1 MAVSFNRLSGWQRA
15 GGLAAALTLATTLIV
30 VAFAWP
36 TSSADPRQLPVVV
49 APAAAQQVRGQLAGN
64 GAGDLLEISGVADET
79 AARAA
84 LSDRTAFGAIVVG
97 PNGPTVLKAGAASPT
112 VGQLLDQLA
121 ATLATGKPPVTA
133 QDVVPPPAG
142 DPHGS
147 AFATAVLPLTLS
159 ALALGAAFGLGVRQR
174 RPRLA
179 GVLGTAI
186 AVGVCFTWVLDS
198 WLGLL
203 GGAFL
208 AEASVIALAVG
219 AVGAV
224 ALPVSELTALIGAPA
239 AGIGAGFFVLLGVPL
254 AGLAVPWQSMPD
266 FWGQFGRYLPAGAGG
281 ELLRRVSFFPTASMT
296 FPLLVLSGWLMVG
309 LAVTLIPRRGVPA
322 AVGQQQAS
330 AVVGEQLAAT

>member
-1 MAVSFNRLSGWQRA
+1 MAVSFDRLSGWQRA

-49 APAAAQQVRGQLAGN
+49 VPAAAAQQVRGQLAAS
-64 GAGDLLEISGVADET
+64 GAGDLLDISGVADET

-84 LSDRTAFGAIVVG
+84 LGDRAAFGAIVVG
-97 PNGPTVLKAGAASPT
+97 PNGSSVLKAGAASPA

-121 ATLATGKPPVTA
+121 ATLGTGKPPVTA

-159 ALALGAAFGLGVRQR
+159 ALVLGSAFGLGVRQR

-186 AVGVCFTWVLDS
+186 LVGGCFTLVLDS

-203 GGAFL
+203 GGAFV
-208 AEASVIALAVG
+208 AEALVIAL

-224 ALPVSELTALIGAPA
+224 ALPVSGLAALIGAPA
-239 AGIGAGFFVLLGVPL
+239 AGIGAGVFVLLGVPL
-254 AGLAVPWQSMPD
+254 AGLAVPWQAMPD
-266 FWGQFGRYLPAGAGG
+266 FWRQFGRYLPAGAGG
-281 ELLRRVSFFPTASMT
+281 ELLRRVSFFPAASVT
-296 FPLLVLSGWLMVG
+296 FPLLVLSGWWVVG
-309 LAVTLIPRRGVPA
+309 LALTLIPRRGVA
-322 AVGQQQAS
+322 AALSRQRGS
-330 AVVGEQLAAT
+330 AIVDEQLAAT

>member
-1 MAVSFNRLSGWQRA
+1 MGVSFNRLSGWQRA

-36 TSSADPRQLPVVV
+36 TSSANPRQLPVVV
-49 APAAAQQVRGQLAGN
+49 APAAAAQQVRGQLAGN

-84 LSDRTAFGAIVVG
+84 LADRTAFGAIVVG
-97 PNGPTVLKAGAASPT
+97 PNGPTVLKASAASPT

-159 ALALGAAFGLGVRQR
+159 ALVLGAAFGLGVRQR

-203 GGAFL
+203 SGAFL
-208 AEASVIALAVG
+208 AEASVIAL

-254 AGLAVPWQSMPD
+254 AGLAVPWQAMPD

-309 LAVTLIPRRGVPA
+309 LAVTLIPRHGVPA
-322 AVGQQQAS
+322 AVGRQQAS
-330 AVVGEQLAAT
+330 AVVDEQLAAT